1 MRLHLPTYLGGR
13 AVELD
18 TDGLSDDEQVVGWV
32 DEYGTIMSPKVNEQ
46 IGDIV
51 ATTNSEW
58 SALIMRG

>member
-1 MRLHLPTYLGGR
+1 
-13 AVELD
+13 
-18 TDGLSDDEQVVGWV
+18 
-32 DEYGTIMSPKVNEQ
+32 MSPKVNEQ